1 MHIGFIEDTPF
12 HGGTQIW
19 VTEAISDFIG
29 KKHEVS
35 VLAPTDTW
43 VAKESALRGARVV
56 TYDWDGVCS
65 KGDEYKKIWIEGLA
79 RCDVAVTTVHPPRN
93 SFHCSVFG
101 GLCIREGNL
110 DTILIPKSG
119 TIVPEYKREFYYP
132 EPEIKS
138 KVISI
143 TNFTRTYLIK
153 KYKLPKEMIEL
164 IYQGT
169 ELDRFVSTEESKK
182 EALKRYPLPENAA
195 PILASVGSFEERK
208 GQIILLQ
215 AVEKLS
221 KGSMPNVHAMFV
233 GDGPDEEMLKVKVKE
248 LGIANNVSFFPFTSE
263 PNYVFDRVDI
273 LTLPSLYKEG
283 LPNVI
288 LEAMAMKLPSI
299 ASEMAGVPEV
309 VINEKTGYLVEP
321 GNIDQFAGAVEK
333 LWADPNK
340 CRLIGINGRKFVEEK
355 MDKKKQFDEFLRYFE
370 RITCFVS
377 A

>member
-1 MHIGFIEDTPF
+1 M
-12 HGGTQIW
+12 
-19 VTEAISDFIG
+19 S
-29 KKHEVS
+29 
-35 VLAPTDTW
+35 
-43 VAKESALRGARVV
+43 
-56 TYDWDGVCS
+56 
-65 KGDEYKKIWIEGLA
+65 DEYKKIWIEGLA

-119 TIVPEYKREFYYP
+119 TIVPEYKSEFYYP

-153 KYKLPKEMIEL
+153 KYKLPKEMVEL

-169 ELDRFVSTEESKK
+169 EVDRFVSTEESKE

-233 GDGPDEEMLKVKVKE
+233 GDGPDEEMLKAKVKE

-263 PNYVFDRVDI
+263 PNYVFDRADI

-288 LEAMAMKLPSI
+288 LEAMAMKLPTI

-333 LWADPNK
+333 LWADQNK
-340 CRLIGINGRKFVEEK
+340 CRLMGINGRKFVEEN
-355 MDKKKQFDEFLRYFE
+355 MDKKKQFDEFLKYFE
-370 RITCFVS
+370 RIACFIS

>member
-1 MHIGFIEDTPF
+1 MHIGFIEDTPLY
-12 HGGTQIW
+12 GGTQIW

-29 KKHEVS
+29 KKHEVT

-65 KGDEYKKIWIEGLA
+65 MSDEYKKIWIEGLA

-119 TIVPEYKREFYYP
+119 TIVPEYKSEFYYP

-153 KYKLPKEMIEL
+153 KYKLPKEMVEL

-169 ELDRFVSTEESKK
+169 EVDRFVSTEESKK

-208 GQIILLQ
+208 GQTILLQ

-233 GDGPDEEMLKVKVKE
+233 GDGPDEEMLKAKVKE

-263 PNYVFDRVDI
+263 PNYVFDRADI

-288 LEAMAMKLPSI
+288 LEAMAMKLPTI

-340 CRLIGINGRKFVEEK
+340 CRLMGINGRKFVEEN
-355 MDKKKQFDEFLRYFE
+355 MDKKKQFDEFLKYFE
-370 RITCFVS
+370 RITCFIS

>member
-65 KGDEYKKIWIEGLA
+65 KSDEYKKIWIEGLEC
-79 RCDVAVTTVHPPRN
+79 CDVAVTTVHPPRN
-93 SFHCSVFG
+93 NFHCSIFG

-153 KYKLPKEMIEL
+153 KYKLPEEMVEL

-169 ELDRFVSTEESKK
+169 EIDRFVSTEESKE

-208 GQIILLQ
+208 GQIMLLQ
-215 AVEKLS
+215 AIEKLS

-333 LWADPNK
+333 LWSDPNK
-340 CRLIGINGRKFVEEK
+340 CRLMGINGRKFVEEK
-355 MDKKKQFDEFLRYFE
+355 MDKKNQFDEFLRYFE